1 MPGLTE
7 EQMLPEL
14 KAVAS
19 IGLVLITVMIKKITL
34 LALTIYQV
42 LYMPD
47 AI

>member
-1 MPGLTE
+1 MPGLTG
-7 EQMLPEL
+7 EQMLPESP
-14 KAVAS
+14 VAS
-19 IGLVLITVMIKKITL
+19 IGLMLITVMIKKLTL